1 MFRATSSTKLC
12 KNFEASSSPKT
23 GQSRTGMALN
33 QQHNPRAFGCRTSC
47 AFAES
52 GVLWKPRK
60 TRSRLIAEVTG
71 DDDDDFELARRKHS
85 KRLFRKKK
93 RRYLENWKSVIK
105 VEREEAI
112 TWDAKVTGNGGT
124 KVTLQGGCTFFC
136 KLFVSHAVSC
146 QCRWS
151 EPAKCCCAAKTC
163 SVNWNGLVGFC
174 VCQGFVVAFY
184 GRSSGEI
191 FWADFVLSTTRRCFE

>member
-1 MFRATSSTKLC
+1 MPPA
-12 KNFEASSSPKT
+12 
-23 GQSRTGMALN
+23 ALN
-33 QQHNPRAFGCRTSC
+33 CAKISKHRVLQKLVNLEPAWRSTNSTTQERSVAEPRAPSQSLVCCENHEKHAVGW
-47 AFAES
+47 
-52 GVLWKPRK
+52 LPRSPATTTTISNSRVEN
-60 TRSRLIAEVTG
+60 TRSVS
-71 DDDDDFELARRKHS
+71 FE
-85 KRLFRKKK
+85 KKK